1 MFTHLNIKTEYS
13 MLNSIA
19 KIDGLIEK
27 AKRNNMKALAITDIN
42 NMHIVYNFEE
52 KCKKRG

>member
-42 NMHIVYNFEE
+42 NMHIVYI
-52 KCKKRG
+52 CDC